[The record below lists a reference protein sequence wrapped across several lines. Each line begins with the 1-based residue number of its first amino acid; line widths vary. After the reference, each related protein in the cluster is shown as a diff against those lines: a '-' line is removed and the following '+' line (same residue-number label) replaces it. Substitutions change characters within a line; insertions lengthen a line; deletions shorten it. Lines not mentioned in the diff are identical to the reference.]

1 MQEPLRFR
9 STLKNVFKMFEKQD
23 VTVKLNHG
31 NIEPRLNRIKNRPVI
46 ICCRRE
52 SFWLA
57 QLDLSCF
64 IYFGL
69 GLDWLGKKKKSLF
82 LNSAF
87 WILNLI
93 KFSILNIF
101 EFKLVSLWFIYV
113 LIFNKHPWFL
123 KSLNEFRDYSIV
135 WVVN

>member
-31 NIEPRLNRIKNRPVI
+31 NIEPRLNGIKNRPVI

-101 EFKLVSLWFIYV
+101 ELVSVWFIYV

-135 WVVN
+135 WVLN